1 MKDHL
6 TAAILGLNE
15 NGRLLLEAAAKV
27 GCFEI
32 RAVADQDQQKA
43 EKTALR
49 YQCQAYTDYRQLVV
63 QNQFDCLLVAAD
75 AHTCDEHLRTALKRK
90 FNVLKLAPPARGFE
104 EALEFVQTSESEK
117 VSFAVA
123 NPARFRSSYITAH
136 ELILQRH
143 IEHVFLVTAYC
154 STDAGD
160 RPAWWSDPRLA
171 GGGVLMHD
179 CYPIIDQI
187 LWSFPLPQQVYA
199 LNTNQAPDKKQRLY
213 LTEDTAVVSMKFSD
227 ALVGN
232 LVATRR
238 NEVGAPEMSLRV
250 YGKNALLTVTENCV
264 TLQSGTEQDSQEWQY
279 EEDEQVAMQR
289 LLSGFA
295 HSITAPEA
303 PGLIGTGAQNL
314 ANMAVL
320 ESAYLSG
327 RTGFPEEPARIL
339 QLGRN
344 PSGTATSI

>member
-1 MKDHL
+1 
-6 TAAILGLNE
+6 
-15 NGRLLLEAAAKV
+15 
-27 GCFEI
+27 
-32 RAVADQDQQKA
+32 
-43 EKTALR
+43 
-49 YQCQAYTDYRQLVV
+49 
-63 QNQFDCLLVAAD
+63 
-75 AHTCDEHLRTALKRK
+75 
-90 FNVLKLAPPARGFE
+90 
-104 EALEFVQTSESEK
+104 
-117 VSFAVA
+117 
-123 NPARFRSSYITAH
+123 
-136 ELILQRH
+136 
-143 IEHVFLVTAYC
+143 
-154 STDAGD
+154 
-160 RPAWWSDPRLA
+160 
-171 GGGVLMHD
+171 MHD

-250 YGKNALLTVTENCV
+250 YGKNALLTVTENRV
-264 TLQSGTEQDSQEWQY
+264 TLQSGTEQDNQEWQY